1 MAHPGLGIPN
11 EVLVDLAS
19 QGLDGVEAFHSSHKP
34 SLVKK
39 YLHLADQLGLMV
51 TGGSDCHG
59 PMPGGM
65 RMGKTRQSLLFGA
78 LPGKADI
85 KWASTNVDGMDYL

>member
-1 MAHPGLGIPN
+1 MGLKPS
-11 EVLVDLAS
+11 L
-19 QGLDGVEAFHSSHKP
+19 SHKP

-39 YLHLADQLGLMV
+39 YLHLAKISGLMV

-65 RMGKTRQSLLFGA
+65 RMGKTRQVAFGA
-78 LPGKADI
+78 FPGKVDI